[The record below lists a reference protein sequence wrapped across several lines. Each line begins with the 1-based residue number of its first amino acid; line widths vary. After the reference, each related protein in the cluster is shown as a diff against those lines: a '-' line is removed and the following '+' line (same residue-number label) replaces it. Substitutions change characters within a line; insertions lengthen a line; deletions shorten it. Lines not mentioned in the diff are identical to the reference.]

1 MYSMKTVIKKYICVV
16 CLTLPIISNA
26 AQGLC
31 GAGLVKE
38 LVEGYQGT
46 DQVMIYLQATEGD
59 SSMVLKMSSRVPGN
73 WPTKSIALSKTLRAA
88 MSAHLPVRI
97 YSEISPS
104 NIINRCSFINEVR
117 ICYDVNDCE

>member
-1 MYSMKTVIKKYICVV
+1 MKTVIKRYICIV
-16 CLTLPIISNA
+16 CLTLPVIGNA

-38 LVEGYQGT
+38 LVEGYEGSV
-46 DQVMIYLQATEGD
+46 DRVMIYLEPTEGV
-59 SSMVLKMSSRVPGN
+59 SSMVLKMLYNVNGN
-73 WPTKSIALSKTLRAA
+73 GPTKSIALSKTLRMA

-104 NIINRCSFINEVR
+104 NNNIYRCNFINEVR
-117 ICYDVNDCE
+117 ICHDATDCQ